1 MPCHGRW
8 REHSHHWGWRPSAN
22 VRCVYFSHGSRR
34 FVLCTRFGNSRFWTS
49 RRNFGG
55 RRRRHLLLIRL
66 GRRGLGGGTA
76 TTGRATV
83 GDGADEGATV
93 GDGADEGATVGLSA
107 DTGLSGCGII
117 DIATNVR
124 ANPVGSA
131 IQPAHP
137 AAGMIRRR
145 ICRSRDLGRGSDAG
159 DGASPCHSHK
169 PASLLSAL
177 IKTVSVEGD
186 IGASCGTAT
195 ASLYAWPID
204 PCCSACMAHKSPLSC
219 SATIPRAVRRPLDGL
234 SAAPVSRLPSLVV
247 ARCIG
252 ERNHHRF
259 EVRGRPRVLFVVEW
273 HMRLA
278 SAPVTRLKGREDDR
292 K

>member
-1 MPCHGRW
+1 M
-8 REHSHHWGWRPSAN
+8 
-22 VRCVYFSHGSRR
+22 
-34 FVLCTRFGNSRFWTS
+34 
-49 RRNFGG
+49 
-55 RRRRHLLLIRL
+55 
-66 GRRGLGGGTA
+66 
-76 TTGRATV
+76 

-93 GDGADEGATVGLSA
+93 GDGADEGATVGDGADESATAGLSA

-117 DIATNVR
+117 DIAINVR

-137 AAGMIRRR
+137 AAGMMRRR

-159 DGASPCHSHK
+159 DGAWPCHSHK

-177 IKTVSVEGD
+177 IKTVSVEGN
-186 IGASCGTAT
+186 IGASSETAT

-204 PCCSACMAHKSPLSC
+204 PRCSACMAHKSPLSC

-234 SAAPVSRLPSLVV
+234 SAAPGWRLSRLVV
-247 ARCIG
+247 ARCVG

-259 EVRGRPRVLFVVEW
+259 EVRGRPRVLFVVEG
-273 HMRLA
+273 HMMLA
-278 SAPVTRLKGREDDR
+278 SAPATRLKAREDDLSSCPGGSPSIGR
-292 K
+292 ASAPPSPSLAIECTFPVHTPAAGQSETTKPNESD